1 MTGKLRSLLATGI
14 ATAALLL
21 GLPATGASA
30 APSSTPAGYDV
41 SHPQCGAELPA
52 NQAFGVVGV
61 NGGLATTANPCL
73 AEQLRWAAGSTGAVD
88 EQPRIQL
95 YVNTANPGELRHR
108 VSTWPVA
115 VSTPYGPC
123 DYGNTVACSWQY
135 GWERARETINEV
147 FVPAA
152 EEAGVDPFPASYT
165 WWLDVETEN
174 TWQSGSAAA
183 LARNRA
189 ALEGMAA
196 YIVAR
201 GGQPGLYA
209 VPSQWR
215 RIAGVVPADSTLYRL
230 DSWLAGGRSASGAAA
245 ACDRPPLA
253 GGGRVALVQYVSGG
267 LDRDVACG

>member
-1 MTGKLRSLLATGI
+1 MTGELRSLAITG
-14 ATAALLL
+14 TAVVALLL
-21 GLPATGASA
+21 GLPAPGASA
-30 APSSTPAGYDV
+30 APAAVGYDV
-41 SHPQCGAELPA
+41 SHPQCDEDLPGSH
-52 NQAFGVVGV
+52 AFGVVGV
-61 NGGLATTANPCL
+61 NGGVVTSANPCL
-73 AEQLRWAAGSTGAVD
+73 AEQLRWAARSTGRVD
-88 EQPRIQL
+88 AQPRIQL
-95 YVNTANPGELRHR
+95 YLNTANPGEQRHR

-115 VSTPYGPC
+115 WSTPYGPC

-189 ALEGMAA
+189 TLEGMAA

-201 GGQPGLYA
+201 GGQPGIYA
-209 VPSQWR
+209 LPSQWR
-215 RIAGVVPADSTLYRL
+215 RIAGAVTPDSPLYRL
-230 DSWLAGGRSASGAAA
+230 DSWLAGGGSASGAAA
-245 ACDRPPLA
+245 ACDRPPLV
-253 GGGRVALVQYVSGG
+253 GGGRVALAQYVSGG
-267 LDRDVACG
+267 